1 MTRDDLMKL
10 RQEVYTIWYY
20 SKNKEKQKTY
30 KKLLKLIDYTED
42 LKGSLK
48 SISRIGLS
56 HL

>member
-10 RQEVYTIWYY
+10 RQEVYAMWYY
-20 SKNKEKQKTY
+20 SKNKDKKKTY
-30 KKLLKLIDYTED
+30 KKILKLIDYTED